1 MGFTNVKVQI
11 YSPADLTKPKE
22 IELLVDSGA
31 LFTVI
36 PHALLKEIGLEPLS
50 RRRLRVF
57 GGAIIERDIGVAVI
71 QYEEARAGVPV
82 IFGEKEDT
90 PVLGATALESLGYQL
105 DPVTKKLK
113 PVELL
118 MI

>member
-1 MGFTNVKVQI
+1 MGFTNVKVRI
-11 YSPADLTKPKE
+11 SNPTDLTKLRD

-31 LFTVI
+31 LFTAI
-36 PHALLKEIGLEPLS
+36 PCTLLEELALEPIA
-50 RRRLRVF
+50 RRRLKVF
-57 GGAIIERDIGVAVI
+57 GGAIVERDTGVIVI
-71 QYEEARAGVPV
+71 EYGAARAGVPV
-82 IFGEKEDT
+82 VFGEREDL
-90 PVLGATALESLGYQL
+90 PILGVTALESLGYQL